1 MYRKKQTV
9 FIKKIKKYSR
19 NRYHNTSEKK
29 NKKNEKECGI
39 QYRQMSEE
47 DKKRIYEGI
56 QKGSVKCGAE

>member
-29 NKKNEKECGI
+29 KKNEKECGI